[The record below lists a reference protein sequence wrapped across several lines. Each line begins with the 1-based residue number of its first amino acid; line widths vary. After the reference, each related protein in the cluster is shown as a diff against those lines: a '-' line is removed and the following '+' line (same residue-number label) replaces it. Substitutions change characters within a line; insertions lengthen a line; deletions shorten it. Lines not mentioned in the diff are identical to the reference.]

1 MAIINRFRAFR
12 RQSVEESVPA
22 ITTATEDTKTD
33 SVVAGAVPVNDISH
47 EKGSEHNPERPS
59 EDVQRGVKN
68 IEATTLTWTK
78 RTLIAVFIKFVLT
91 LFCRSPALS

>member
-1 MAIINRFRAFR
+1 MTVINRFRAFR

-22 ITTATEDTKTD
+22 MTSTAEEMKTD
-33 SVVAGAVPVNDISH
+33 SVVAGAVPVNDTPH

-78 RTLIAVFIKFVLT
+78 GTLIAVFIKFVL
-91 LFCRSPALS
+91 ALSCQSSALS